1 MARSDYYTEVTE
13 INNARDLFS
22 DFLIDFSVHPEK
34 NDLLR
39 QINEQS
45 VKRAIKNLVLTNT
58 YERPFQPLIGA
69 DINALLFELIT
80 PETAYVL
87 KQKITRVINDY
98 EPRCRLLEVRVDPY
112 IEENGYVVTITFQA
126 INTEAPLQLQVLLN
140 RVR

>member
-1 MARSDYYTEVTE
+1 MARSDFYTEVTE
-13 INNARDLFS
+13 INNKRDLFS
-22 DFLIDFSVHPEK
+22 DFLIDFSTHPEK

-39 QINEQS
+39 QTNEQS
-45 VKRAIKNLVLTNT
+45 VKRAIRNLILTNT

-69 DINALLFELIT
+69 DINALLFELIA

-98 EPRCRLLEVRVDPY
+98 EPRCRLIDVKVDPY
-112 IEENGYVVTITFQA
+112 PDENGYYVTITFEA
-126 INTEAPLQLQVLLN
+126 INIGTPLQLQVLLN